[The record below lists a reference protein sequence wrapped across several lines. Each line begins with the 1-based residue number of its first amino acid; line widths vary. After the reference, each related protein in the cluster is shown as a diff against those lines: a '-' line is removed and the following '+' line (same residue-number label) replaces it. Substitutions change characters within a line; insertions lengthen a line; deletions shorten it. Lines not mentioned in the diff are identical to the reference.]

1 MLGSYCNNHMLF
13 SSCPTVGDQQHC
25 RREGRFGSAEPTPL
39 GWEEVGL
46 ERCGVEVRFSCRCA
60 VLYLG
65 LDVGSQTRV
74 CELLK
79 LSLSFPRS
87 L

>member
-1 MLGSYCNNHMLF
+1 MLGGDRNDNVLF
-13 SSCPTVGDQQHC
+13 SIHPTMGYQQHC
-25 RREGRFGSAEPTPL
+25 RWKGRPGPTKPASL

-46 ERCGVEVRFSCRCA
+46 ERCGVEVRVSCRCA

-65 LDVGSQTRV
+65 LDVSSQARV
-74 CELLK
+74 RGLLK
-79 LSLSFPRS
+79 LSLFFPRV